1 MSQSLFS
8 QPLNVINVG
17 IAMFSDDLKKQHV
30 EVTQLDWT
38 PPGQGNMQVVQA
50 LDNIADSPLADKIA
64 AANQQALER
73 IIQSHPVL
81 IGFDQA
87 INVVPGMT
95 AKTILH
101 AGPPITWEKMCGAMK
116 GAVTGALVFEGLA
129 KDLDEAA
136 ELAAS
141 GEITFSPCHEHDCVG
156 SMAGV
161 TSASMFM
168 HIVKNKTYGNIA
180 YTNMSEQMA
189 KILRMGANDQSV
201 IDRLNWMRDVQ
212 GPILRDAMKIIGE
225 IDLRLML
232 AQALHMGDECHNR
245 NNAGTTLLI
254 QALTPGIIQA
264 GYSVEQQRE
273 VFEFVAS
280 SDYFSGPTWMAM
292 CKAAMDAAH
301 GIEYSTVVTT
311 MARNGVEFGLRVSG
325 LPGQWF
331 TGPAQQVI
339 GPMFAGYKPEDSGLD
354 IGDSAITETY
364 GIGGFAMATAPAIV
378 ALVGGTVEEAIDF
391 SRQMREITLGE
402 NPNVT
407 IPLLGFMGVP
417 SAIDITR
424 VGSSGILPVINTAIA
439 HKDAGVGMIGA
450 GIVHPPFACFE
461 KAILAGANVTASDLH
476 VHAGCGV
483 NALSGL
489 RMAQESVGLISVAH
503 QAFVTIAGCGVN
515 ALSGLRMAQESVGL
529 ISVAHQAFV
538 TTAGCGVDALSGLRV
553 ARESVGLIS
562 VAHQAFVTIAGCG
575 VNALSGLRVA
585 REL

>member
-1 MSQSLFS
+1 MSPSLFS

-101 AGPPITWEKMCGAMK
+101 AGPPVTWEKMCGAMK

-201 IDRLNWMRDVQ
+201 IDRLNWMRDVR
-212 GPILRDAMKIIGE
+212 GPMLRDAMKIIGE

-264 GYSVEQQRE
+264 GYSVDQQRE

-331 TGPAQQVI
+331 LARRNR
-339 GPMFAGYKPEDSGLD
+339 S
-354 IGDSAITETY
+354 SARCLLIISRKIR
-364 GIGGFAMATAPAIV
+364 GWISATAP
-378 ALVGGTVEEAIDF
+378 LLKPTVLADLLWRPHPLS
-391 SRQMREITLGE
+391 SRWWAVRWKRLSIS
-402 NPNVT
+402 PARCVKS
-407 IPLLGFMGVP
+407 PL
-417 SAIDITR
+417 AKTR
-424 VGSSGILPVINTAIA
+424 TS
-439 HKDAGVGMIGA
+439 
-450 GIVHPPFACFE
+450 PFRC
-461 KAILAGANVTASDLH
+461 SDLW
-476 VHAGCGV
+476 ACRRQSTSP
-483 NALSGL
+483 AW
-489 RMAQESVGLISVAH
+489 VAV
-503 QAFVTIAGCGVN
+503 AFC
-515 ALSGLRMAQESVGL
+515 Q
-529 ISVAHQAFV
+529 
-538 TTAGCGVDALSGLRV
+538 
-553 ARESVGLIS
+553 
-562 VAHQAFVTIAGCG
+562 
-575 VNALSGLRVA
+575 
-585 REL
+585 

>member
-1 MSQSLFS
+1 MSLFT

-30 EVTQLDWT
+30 PVSQLDWT
-38 PPGQGNMQVVQA
+38 PPGLGNLAVVA
-50 LDNIADSPLADKIA
+50 CLDRIA
-64 AANQQALER
+64 APALARKVEAANRLALER

-81 IGFDQA
+81 VGYEQA
-87 INVVPGMT
+87 IDVVPGMT
-95 AKTILH
+95 RNTILH
-101 AGPPITWEKMCGAMK
+101 AGPPVRWENMCGAMQ

-129 KDLDEAA
+129 KNLDAA
-136 ELAAS
+136 AALAAS
-141 GEITFSPCHEHDCVG
+141 GEINFSPCHEHDCVG

-168 HIVKNKTYGNIA
+168 HIVENKTYGNRA

-201 IDRLNWMRDVQ
+201 IDRLNWMRDVL
-212 GPILRDAMKIIGE
+212 GPMLRDAMQLAGE

-254 QALTPGIIQA
+254 QALTPWIIQTNFPVA
-264 GYSVEQQRE
+264 QQKE
-273 VFEFVAS
+273 VFDFVAS

-378 ALVGGTVEEAIDF
+378 ALVGGTVDEAIDF

-407 IPLLGFMGVP
+407 IPLLSFMGVP
-417 SAIDITR
+417 TAIDITR
-424 VGSSGILPVINTAIA
+424 VGDTGILPVINTAIA

-450 GIVHPPFACFE
+450 GIVNPPFECFE
-461 KAILAGANVTASDLH
+461 KALLAFSERYSL
-476 VHAGCGV
+476 
-483 NALSGL
+483 
-489 RMAQESVGLISVAH
+489 
-503 QAFVTIAGCGVN
+503 
-515 ALSGLRMAQESVGL
+515 
-529 ISVAHQAFV
+529 
-538 TTAGCGVDALSGLRV
+538 
-553 ARESVGLIS
+553 
-562 VAHQAFVTIAGCG
+562 
-575 VNALSGLRVA
+575 
-585 REL
+585 

>member
-64 AANQQALER
+64 SANQQALER

-101 AGPPITWEKMCGAMK
+101 AGPPVTWEKMCGAMK

-141 GEITFSPCHEHDCVG
+141 GEITFSTCHEHDCVG

-189 KILRMGANDQSV
+189 KILRMGA
-201 IDRLNWMRDVQ
+201 
-212 GPILRDAMKIIGE
+212 
-225 IDLRLML
+225 
-232 AQALHMGDECHNR
+232 
-245 NNAGTTLLI
+245 
-254 QALTPGIIQA
+254 IQA

-450 GIVHPPFACFE
+450 GIVHPPFAYRFLCH
-461 KAILAGANVTASDLH
+461 S
-476 VHAGCGV
+476 
-483 NALSGL
+483 
-489 RMAQESVGLISVAH
+489 
-503 QAFVTIAGCGVN
+503 
-515 ALSGLRMAQESVGL
+515 
-529 ISVAHQAFV
+529 
-538 TTAGCGVDALSGLRV
+538 
-553 ARESVGLIS
+553 
-562 VAHQAFVTIAGCG
+562 
-575 VNALSGLRVA
+575 
-585 REL
+585 